1 VLLGKRSHRCVCILD
16 LVLTDREAEDL
27 RVVCSFGLLCGAG
40 SVRQQDERHLLL
52 LEHGQG
58 FYGTCGDRRRG
69 VSRGGLQ
76 VRTLAAQHRGA
87 DGAQQ
92 AYLGARGRRGRCS
105 PRRRSRR
112 RSCAPRRRRSAA
124 GAALSRHGRSAAQGV
139 WQAPAFRALQRQQ
152 RDRRTRLTV
161 ALRWI
166 HPALGQDQ
174 TIEFCPFFARRLP
187 RRRRRSKHPTRCWP
201 NDFR

>member
-76 VRTLAAQHRGA
+76 VRTLLRSTAAQTGHSRRTWERA
-87 DGAQQ
+87 AAAEDA
-92 AYLGARGRRGRCS
+92 ALDVDREGARARRGGEGA
-105 PRRRSRR
+105 PPELRSRGTG
-112 RSCAPRRRRSAA
+112 APRRRAS
-124 GAALSRHGRSAAQGV
+124 G
-139 WQAPAFRALQRQQ
+139 
-152 RDRRTRLTV
+152 
-161 ALRWI
+161 
-166 HPALGQDQ
+166 
-174 TIEFCPFFARRLP
+174 
-187 RRRRRSKHPTRCWP
+187 KHPHSVRCRGSSATAAR
-201 NDFR
+201 D

>member
-1 VLLGKRSHRCVCILD
+1 MLLGKRSHRCVCILD

-58 FYGTCGDRRRG
+58 FYGTCGDRRSG

-152 RDRRTRLTV
+152 SDPHAATPPRPKAASSGSTSRSR
-161 ALRWI
+161 
-166 HPALGQDQ
+166 
-174 TIEFCPFFARRLP
+174 IE
-187 RRRRRSKHPTRCWP
+187 
-201 NDFR
+201 

>member
-1 VLLGKRSHRCVCILD
+1 M
-16 LVLTDREAEDL
+16 
-27 RVVCSFGLLCGAG
+27 CSFGLLCGAG

-166 HPALGQDQ
+166 HPALRIRPLNFAPSLLADCHDGDDEASTPPGAGQ
-174 TIEFCPFFARRLP
+174 TTSANAPARRGWDTAQRP
-187 RRRRRSKHPTRCWP
+187 ASAP
-201 NDFR
+201 